1 MSCYS
6 ARRLVTVWSNAGLK
20 SQMRLVVGGG
30 VVVGGSAAIQGVAA
44 SRGGVVPG
52 TDRLAAFETVVG
64 SGNSGSSVGGV
75 VAGAVVVGSSWGS
88 KTTGGR
94 YGSDFRVTVL
104 SNPVGLPA
112 LPELH
117 AGTLGVAVGRTGTE
131 SLLLLVMAHQEDLDE
146 GAEQEEE
153 GANNRD
159 SEAGGVEL
167 ADRAEGSRVGDLVTL
182 AVGSKA
188 LLGVLRT
195 ITKGSLDVARA
206 AGSTITGHDSDG
218 NHGTAAK
225 NIEEYA
231 ENGKD
236 CLSTKAASQQDSEDA
251 VQDDGSRETS
261 DGLLPNRNVGITVG
275 LDCEEVAVDAE
286 YNGGAAELERIQ
298 RSRAKLQCST
308 TETHGCVRDQM

>member
-1 MSCYS
+1 
-6 ARRLVTVWSNAGLK
+6 
-20 SQMRLVVGGG
+20 MRLVVGGG
-30 VVVGGSAAIQGVAA
+30 VVIGGGAAIQGVTAG
-44 SRGGVVPG
+44 RGGVVSG
-52 TDRLAAFETVVG
+52 TDRLVAFETIVG

-236 CLSTKAASQQDSEDA
+236 CLSYDQHVVLDKAWESSYLSTKAASQQDSEDA

-308 TETHGCVRDQM
+308 TETHGCDRDQV